1 MLASIESIVHWLR
14 RRFFSRSEWAA
25 RHFGLRTYDD
35 SGEEPGLLLIQIDG
49 LARSQLEA
57 AIEAGRMPFLES
69 LLRRESYGLRT
80 FYSGLPSTTPAVQAE
95 LYYGVRT
102 GVPAFS
108 FVDRSRGEAG
118 TMFDSDWA
126 REFESHFAAHA
137 EGLLRDGS
145 SWSNIYS
152 GGADPAESHFCIASS
167 GLGAWWSAGR
177 IGPQLLYLVLQIPAL
192 ARIAVL
198 GLLELAIGA
207 TGTVGAI
214 LQRQWVALEFGML
227 LSRMCVGIGVRE
239 IIRVGGKVDIAR
251 GLPIVHVN
259 FLGYDELA
267 HRRGPDSRFA
277 HWSLRG
283 IDRAI
288 RDLYRAAHGSRR
300 RDYHVW
306 IFSDHGQES
315 THPFADEFPGGL
327 QAVVAAC
334 LGAEADGGSQPQWE
348 LWWRALSN
356 RWSKRRAIDARVPS
370 PRHRFTLTAMGS
382 LGHLYLAEPRDEGEM
397 RELSHRLV
405 NHGRVPG
412 VLRKASDGTIT
423 WYHALGETA
432 VPSGVPEL
440 LTAHSVPLRAEIA
453 RDLESLC
460 RQENAGDLVL
470 LGWGA
475 DGSSWSFAPE
485 RGAHAGPGPE
495 ETRGFLLLPEGT
507 RLPSGTDQITRPDTL
522 RHAALDLLGRQRI
535 RNAHVTTP
543 VPARLRVMSYN
554 VHGCM
559 GMDGRTSPRR
569 IARIIAAQ
577 APDLVAL
584 QELDRGRARSR
595 GEHQASAIAELLGY
609 HVVFCP
615 AIVRGDEHYGHAILS
630 RRPIETVKSELL
642 PEVPGGVWPEP
653 RAALWTRVHLDTL
666 VVNVVSTHLSLS
678 ARERLAQ
685 MQALLGTDWLG
696 PILETEPAVVCGDFN
711 FVPGSVPFRLATAR
725 LQDVAQAGPPRMH
738 TFASSRPFVRIDHIF
753 ASRHFRAER
762 VAVVRNGVTRMAS
775 DHLPLVAD
783 LTWEF

>member
-1 MLASIESIVHWLR
+1 MLASVESLVHWLR

-57 AIEAGRMPFLES
+57 AITAGRMPFLES
-69 LLRRESYGLRT
+69 LLLRESYGLRT

-95 LYYGVRT
+95 LYYGVRA

-108 FVDRSRGEAG
+108 FVDRSSGEAG
-118 TMFDSDWA
+118 TMFDSEWA
-126 REFESHFAAHA
+126 REFEIRLAAHA

-152 GGADPAESHFCIASS
+152 GGADAAESHFCIASS
-167 GLGAWWSAGR
+167 RLGAWWSAGR
-177 IGPQLLYLVLQIPAL
+177 VAPQLLYLALQIPAL
-192 ARIAVL
+192 VRIAAL

-207 TGTVGAI
+207 SGAI
-214 LQRQWVALEFGML
+214 GAIFRRQWVALEFGML

-267 HRRGPDSRFA
+267 HRRGPGSRFA

-288 RDLYRAAHGSRR
+288 RDLHRAAHWSRR

-306 IFSDHGQES
+306 IFSDHGQEP
-315 THPFADEFPGGL
+315 TRPFSDEFPGGL
-327 QAVVAAC
+327 NAVVASC

-356 RWSKRRAIDARVPS
+356 RWSKRRTSDPKRPPS
-370 PRHRFTLTAMGS
+370 RYRFTLTAMGS
-382 LGHLYLAEPRDEGEM
+382 LGHLYLAEPRDETEM
-397 RELSHRLV
+397 RELSRHLV
-405 NHGRVPG
+405 SRGRVPG

-432 VPSGVPEL
+432 VPTGVPEL
-440 LTAHSVPLRAEIA
+440 LTSHPEPLRAEIA

-470 LGWGA
+470 LGWGPE
-475 DGSSWSFAPE
+475 GTSWSFAPE

-495 ETRGFLLLPEGT
+495 ETRGFLLLPNAA
-507 RLPSGTDQITRPDTL
+507 RLPAEVDHFIRPDAL
-522 RHAALDLLGRQRI
+522 RHAALDLLGRRSMK
-535 RNAHVTTP
+535 NAHVAAP
-543 VPARLRVMSYN
+543 AAARLRVMSYN

-569 IARIIAAQ
+569 IARVIAGQ

-615 AIVRGDEHYGHAILS
+615 TIVRGDEHYGHAILS
-630 RRPIETVKSELL
+630 RRPIEIIKSELL

-653 RAALWTRVHLDTL
+653 RAALWTRVRLDTL

-685 MQALLGTDWLG
+685 MQALLGIDWLG
-696 PILETEPAVVCGDFN
+696 PILEVEPAVVCGDFN
-711 FVPGSVPFRLATAR
+711 FVPGSAPFRLATSR

-738 TFASSRPFVRIDHIF
+738 TFASARPFVRIDHIF
-753 ASRHFRAER
+753 ASRHFRTEG
-762 VAVVRNGVTRMAS
+762 VAVVRNGITRVAS